1 VGFCSKPV
9 THSVSIEPSYRHLQG
24 KSNPA
29 AGVDINFIH
38 NSVETPAPSNPFIP
52 DRSSLLLRC
61 HHKEVARDRN
71 RRVLGIMFKEKLLEV
86 FREIHG
92 ADYFLQFS
100 YMG

>member
-1 VGFCSKPV
+1 MFCSQPA
-9 THSVSIEPSYRHLQG
+9 THSVSIKPSYRRLQG
-24 KSNPA
+24 ESNPA
-29 AGVDINFIH
+29 AGIDINFIP
-38 NSVETPAPSNPFIP
+38 NNVEMSAPSNPFIP

-61 HHKEVARDRN
+61 HHKEAPRDRN

-92 ADYFLQFS
+92 ADHFLQFS